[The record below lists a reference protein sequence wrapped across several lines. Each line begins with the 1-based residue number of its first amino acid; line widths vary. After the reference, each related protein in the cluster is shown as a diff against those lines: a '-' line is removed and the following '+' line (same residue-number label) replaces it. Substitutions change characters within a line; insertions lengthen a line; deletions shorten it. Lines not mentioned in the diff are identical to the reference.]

1 MTHRPNESRSLVPKL
16 RTSLDRERL
25 AIDIALEPL
34 GQTDVESMVIATLE
48 GRHIDVSPDLLE
60 RIVRL
65 AEGNPFFVEEILRT
79 LLADGAR
86 PTAACGF
93 PAQSTT
99 PSSNASK
106 DWLRQRAARRPW
118 PRSIGREFDLGLL
131 QRLLNWDEEQVL
143 HAMADLVGAEL
154 VVERAEEARFTF
166 RHELTRQAIYS
177 DLLGHERR
185 RLHAQLVSWIEQELE
200 RGDTSARVEDLADQA
215 FAAQDWQ
222 RTLIYAARASERA
235 LALLAPRAA
244 IEHAERAMQAATRL
258 NAPTPVEVYSQR
270 GRAHEILGE
279 FEAARADYDMALEQA
294 DRDAD
299 PQQQSTCLMDLALL
313 WSGRDYTRA
322 GAYATRAV
330 EAARRTDDPVLLA
343 RGLNRVGNWH
353 MNTGRVKEAI
363 DCHEQAL
370 AILEPTAPARELSET
385 LDLLGMSTN
394 LVDPVLSAAYYARV
408 LPLLR
413 RADDRRGLATDLV
426 THAIQGGFFANDTFA
441 TAVLDDAQSER
452 DLEEALQLTRAIPWP
467 AGESFALWESAAWLG
482 FRGRFAEA
490 LQKAEASLRVAEQIE
505 HRQWTIG
512 ALWSLGGLFVSLLVA
527 RTRYAPAGARP
538 RAVGGAGV
546 RDVDSAGRKHARP
559 GAPATRTPRR
569 CACGARACAWARES
583 GRGHV
588 DASGLGSAGRTG
600 ARPA

>member
-1 MTHRPNESRSLVPKL
+1 MLVLLEDLHWADEASLDAVLHLARGVNQTSSMLVVTHRPNEPRSLVPKL

-34 GQTDVESMVIATLE
+34 GQTDVESMVIAILE
-48 GRHIDVSPDLLE
+48 GRHIVLSPDLFE

-79 LLADGAR
+79 LLADGAH
-86 PTAACGF
+86 
-93 PAQSTT
+93 
-99 PSSNASK
+99 PSSN
-106 DWLRQRAARRPW
+106 LRVPRTVHDAVQQRVERLAAPTRRAA
-118 PRSIGREFDLGLL
+118 SLASVIGREFDLGLL

-143 HAMADLVGAEL
+143 QSMADLVGAEL

-185 RLHAQLVSWIEQELE
+185 RLHSQLVSWIEQELE
-200 RGDTSARVEDLADQA
+200 RGDTSARIEDLADQA

-222 RTLIYAARASERA
+222 RTLNYAARASKRA

-258 NAPTPVEVYSQR
+258 HAPTPVEIYSQR

-279 FEAARADYDMALEQA
+279 FEAARADYDMALAQA

-322 GAYATRAV
+322 GAYATQAV

-353 MNTGRVKEAI
+353 MNTGRV
-363 DCHEQAL
+363 
-370 AILEPTAPARELSET
+370 
-385 LDLLGMSTN
+385 N
-394 LVDPVLSAAYYARV
+394 
-408 LPLLR
+408 
-413 RADDRRGLATDLV
+413 
-426 THAIQGGFFANDTFA
+426 
-441 TAVLDDAQSER
+441 
-452 DLEEALQLTRAIPWP
+452 
-467 AGESFALWESAAWLG
+467 
-482 FRGRFAEA
+482 
-490 LQKAEASLRVAEQIE
+490 
-505 HRQWTIG
+505 
-512 ALWSLGGLFVSLLVA
+512 
-527 RTRYAPAGARP
+527 
-538 RAVGGAGV
+538 
-546 RDVDSAGRKHARP
+546 
-559 GAPATRTPRR
+559 
-569 CACGARACAWARES
+569 
-583 GRGHV
+583 RGH
-588 DASGLGSAGRTG
+588 
-600 ARPA
+600 